1 MKELSDNSLSSTA
14 VALTQLAIANRAANF
29 DQRFKVNLPPKRAI
43 WTGLLSSPDSGFLL
57 TALVLLFER
66 GRRVETDWWK
76 APEISHEGTAS
87 SETDTPLTDVLLDQF
102 SAYYVVAVLA
112 ITALQE
118 ARRQR
123 LAKHV
128 NQQDD
133 QVHR

>member
-1 MKELSDNSLSSTA
+1 M
-14 VALTQLAIANRAANF
+14 
-29 DQRFKVNLPPKRAI
+29 
-43 WTGLLSSPDSGFLL
+43 
-57 TALVLLFER
+57 LLFER

-76 APEISHEGTAS
+76 VPEKSHEGMAS

-123 LAKHV
+123 LAKHA